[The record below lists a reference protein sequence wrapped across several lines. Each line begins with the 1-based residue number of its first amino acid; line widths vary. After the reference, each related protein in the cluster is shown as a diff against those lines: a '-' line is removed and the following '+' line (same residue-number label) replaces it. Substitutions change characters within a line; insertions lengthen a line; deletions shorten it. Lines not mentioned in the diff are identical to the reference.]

1 VQVIA
6 EAGFRE
12 VALRDEFDS
21 FLGTNKE
28 KTARKFGV
36 VGVNISAYR

>member
-1 VQVIA
+1 VQVIT
-6 EAGFRE
+6 EAGFRG
-12 VALRDEFDS
+12 VALSDTFDS

-36 VGVNISAYR
+36 VGVNVSAYR